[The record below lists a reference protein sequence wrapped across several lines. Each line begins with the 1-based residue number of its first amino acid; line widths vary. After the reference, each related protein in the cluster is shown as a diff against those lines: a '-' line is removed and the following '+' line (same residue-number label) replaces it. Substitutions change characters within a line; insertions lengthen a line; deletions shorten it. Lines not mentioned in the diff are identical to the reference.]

1 MHFYVTKNNMATLNN
16 ERLAH
21 IWRLGN
27 VKLQT
32 RNCELKFAVS
42 DEEPVFN
49 FGRNLLDDLSVIT
62 QLRVALGPVY
72 MEAEDPR

>member
-1 MHFYVTKNNMATLNN
+1 M
-16 ERLAH
+16 
-21 IWRLGN
+21 LGN

-32 RNCELKFAVS
+32 RNCELKFAVRH
-42 DEEPVFN
+42 EEPVFN

-72 MEAEDPR
+72 MEVADPR